1 MHWWHSYYPRH
12 SAETW
17 SGQSGRRRRIATR
30 GPSPASERA
39 AGGGKTVLQRLK
51 LRCRLVGLRSA
62 AGASVDRLCG
72 RSDLAILNPGRNH
85 VHSVTRARGFAVRT
99 RRRRARARHTGNLTA
114 CKVSRQ
120 SESLPAGSH
129 HTNSGMGIR
138 FMSIIT
144 HSLSMRL
151 TAESEIP
158 IFQYSDGAA
167 GGARA
172 RARE

>member
-1 MHWWHSYYPRH
+1 MQYY
-12 SAETW
+12 
-17 SGQSGRRRRIATR
+17 
-30 GPSPASERA
+30 A
-39 AGGGKTVLQRLK
+39 A
-51 LRCRLVGLRSA
+51 A
-62 AGASVDRLCG
+62 A
-72 RSDLAILNPGRNH
+72 P
-85 VHSVTRARGFAVRT
+85 ARGA
-99 RRRRARARHTGNLTA
+99 HTGLLSA
-114 CKVSRQ
+114 CKVNRQ

-172 RARE
+172 RARVEEGGEEGAHWD